1 MKNTLLIAM
10 IVGVCGLAAC
20 SKEPVQETQAPATVS
35 APAASAPA
43 PEPAASEA
51 PASEA
56 PATPAP
62 APAPEA
68 SAPTTNA
75 PTAVVTPAEQP
86 AGTPAVA
93 EKPTE

>member
-1 MKNTLLIAM
+1 MENYMKNTLLIAM

-51 PASEA
+51 PA
-56 PATPAP
+56 TPAP

-93 EKPTE
+93 EKPTK

>member
-51 PASEA
+51 PA
-56 PATPAP
+56 TPAP

-93 EKPTE
+93 EKPTK